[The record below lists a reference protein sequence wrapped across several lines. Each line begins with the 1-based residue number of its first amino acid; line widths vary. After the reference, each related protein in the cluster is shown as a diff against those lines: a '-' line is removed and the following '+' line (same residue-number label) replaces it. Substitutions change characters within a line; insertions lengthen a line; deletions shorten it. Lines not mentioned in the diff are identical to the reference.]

1 MKKVLILAVLGTLVL
16 LAGGCAKKKD
26 NAGGNELP
34 QVNWK
39 ISHTQAPAHIM
50 QLSAEKM
57 AASVKEKTG
66 GKFVIEVYHSGTL
79 GAEQEV
85 IENMQMGTI
94 AGNFA
99 AASLL
104 ANFVSCYNL
113 FALPAMFTDVSQ
125 YQKIMQDKEIVGRM
139 EDACLEAGI
148 INYGYFQDIFRSLFS
163 KKSME
168 KISDFTGQKIRVMG
182 SPILVATYQALG
194 CNPTTTAWGELFS
207 ALQLGVV
214 DGLDHVA
221 GSVKSMSFYENLDYV
236 AKPNLFT
243 SPMFFIISKKMYDE
257 LPKEYQAA
265 LDEAIETILYPEL
278 RREANKDEEEAFK
291 FLTTEGGMQY
301 IECDVPAIHRAVAP
315 VREKYLAEMEPWVQE
330 IGKSILARTN

>member
-1 MKKVLILAVLGTLVL
+1 MKKVLILVVLIILAFSFGGCKKKADT
-16 LAGGCAKKKD
+16 AGGT
-26 NAGGNELP
+26 ELP
-34 QVNWK
+34 RVTWK
-39 ISHTQAPAHIM
+39 ISHTQAPTHIIQ
-50 QLSAEKM
+50 QLAERM
-57 AASVKEKTG
+57 AAAVGEKTG

-104 ANFVSCYNL
+104 ANFVACYNL
-113 FALPAMFTDVSQ
+113 FALPAMFSDMEQ
-125 YQKIMQDKEIVGRM
+125 YKKTMSDKAIVGKM
-139 EDACLEAGI
+139 EEACLEAGI
-148 INYGYFQDIFRSLFS
+148 LNYGYFQHLFRGLYS
-163 KKSME
+163 KKSMA
-168 KISDFTGQKIRVMG
+168 KLSDFTGQKIRVMG

-236 AKPNLFT
+236 AMPNLFT
-243 SPMFFIISKKMYDE
+243 SPMFFIVSKKMYDE
-257 LPKEYQAA
+257 LPKEYQAI
-265 LDEAIETILYPEL
+265 LDEAVKTVLYPGL
-278 RREANKDEEEAFK
+278 MTEADLVEDEAFQ
-291 FLTTEGGMQY
+291 FLITEGGLEY
-301 IECDVPAIHRAVAP
+301 VECDVPAIHKAVAP

-330 IGKSILARTN
+330 IGKAILATK

>member
-1 MKKVLILAVLGTLVL
+1 MKKVLIVVVLA
-16 LAGGCAKKKD
+16 AFAWSFGGCAKERS
-26 NAGGNELP
+26 NAQGSELP

-50 QLSAEKM
+50 QLAAEKM
-57 AASVKEKTG
+57 AAAVKEKTG

-113 FALPAMFTDVSQ
+113 FALPAMFTDVEQ
-125 YQKIMQDKEIVGRM
+125 YKEIMTDKEIIGRM
-139 EDACLEAGI
+139 EEACLEAGI
-148 INYGYFQDIFRSLFS
+148 INYGYYQDLFRGMYS
-163 KKSME
+163 KKNLAR
-168 KISDFTGQKIRVMG
+168 ISDFTGQKIRVMG

-221 GSVKSMSFYENLDYV
+221 GSVKSMSFHENLSYV
-236 AKPNLFT
+236 AMPNLFT
-243 SPMFFIISKKMYDE
+243 SPMFFIVSKKMYDE
-257 LPKEYQAA
+257 LPKDYQAVFDDA
-265 LDEAIETILYPEL
+265 VKNVLYPEL
-278 RREANKDEEEAFK
+278 RSGANLEEEQAFQ
-291 FLTTEGGMQY
+291 FLTTEGGLKY
-301 IECDVPAIHRAVAP
+301 VDCDVPAIHRAVAP
-315 VREKYLAEMEPWVQE
+315 VRDKYLAEMEPWVQE
-330 IGKSILARTN
+330 IGKTILAQAK